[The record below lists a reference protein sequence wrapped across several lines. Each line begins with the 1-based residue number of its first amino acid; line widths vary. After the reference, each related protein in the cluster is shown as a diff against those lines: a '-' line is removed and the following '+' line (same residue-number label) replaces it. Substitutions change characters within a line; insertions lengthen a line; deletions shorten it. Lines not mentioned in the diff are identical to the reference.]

1 MSKVLPGPLTDL
13 SACVGFC
20 TSRPQQGVKYQL
32 WYLKCFICEGGSLK
46 ISHEIY
52 IKDGK
57 VLAHLGFK
65 SKVFARSLTD
75 LSVWVGFCTSSPQQ
89 GVKYQLWYLNFFFVE
104 GGLYTYPMKN
114 ILRTAKFLPTWGL
127 GKPTQSLK
135 SVKGSGNT
143 FDINPKWTRTLPSLT
158 YCSWDIYRDPLS
170 TIFFS
175 NIKVDIWHPAVGLR
189 CRNPPR
195 HLSQLTARAIP
206 LT

>member
-104 GGLYTYPMKN
+104 GGLYTYPMNN

-127 GKPTQSLK
+127 GQRYC
-135 SVKGSGNT
+135 
-143 FDINPKWTRTLPSLT
+143 KWTRTLPSLT

-170 TIFFS
+170 TIYFS

-195 HLSQLTARAIP
+195 HLSQLTTWAIP